1 MTSDAPETKIVY
13 NHRVAC
19 DGGESA
25 LGPPTH
31 MVANSRR
38 QWLGDMPV
46 FATANMYTKVKAD
59 FLDQITIMHIFIKHA
74 KHWH

>member
-25 LGPPTH
+25 LGHPRIWLQIPEG
-31 MVANSRR
+31 

-46 FATANMYTKVKAD
+46 LRLQICTQRLKQI
-59 FLDQITIMHIFIKHA
+59 FLTR
-74 KHWH
+74 